1 MAKDLEIEPFIQ
13 SKLAFANNNISW
25 CFFFFLIDLH
35 FLMLAIIAQIFNPIV
50 ELKNFLEILTKEAKA
65 EMEMYIAVTTKT
77 KVRKC

>member
-1 MAKDLEIEPFIQ
+1 
-13 SKLAFANNNISW
+13 
-25 CFFFFLIDLH
+25 
-35 FLMLAIIAQIFNPIV
+35 MLAIIAQIFNPIV